1 MAEGKKWR
9 NIEKTKATRDEK
21 RDERQDKVRE
31 MNPLHERAH
40 LRSARLLLE
49 EHSNISFPCA
59 LYSRTVT

>member
-31 MNPLHERAH
+31 K
-40 LRSARLLLE
+40 RSA
-49 EHSNISFPCA
+49 A
-59 LYSRTVT
+59 A